1 MKTYKEFIETIDEA
15 TTRRKSVEVTA
26 AFIPPGWGDTRKVN
40 VKGYYGEP
48 PFAHNQID
56 VSLKEL
62 KKAQAALKIDDMS
75 NMYLFSKPAGMGDY
89 DFIYDSKNKIS
100 GAVVHHKGYGR

>member
-1 MKTYKEFIETIDEA
+1 MKTYKKFIETIDEA

-26 AFIPPGWGDTRKVN
+26 QYEPSGWGDTRKVN
-40 VKGYYGEP
+40 IKGYYGEP
-48 PFAHNQID
+48 PFGDREIN

-62 KKAQAALKIDDMS
+62 KKAQAALKIDDMGK
-75 NMYLFSKPAGMGDY
+75 MYLFSKPAGMGDY

-100 GAVVHHKGYGR
+100 GAVVHHRGYGR